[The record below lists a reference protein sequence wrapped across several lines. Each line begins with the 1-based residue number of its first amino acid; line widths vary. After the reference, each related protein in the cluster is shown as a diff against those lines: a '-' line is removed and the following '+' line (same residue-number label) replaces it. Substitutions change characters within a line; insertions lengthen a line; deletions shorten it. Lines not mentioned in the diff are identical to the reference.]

1 MSYPKMLHRSVG
13 TFRMVASAAAEAALN
28 PRLWPASPLC
38 WGLLTAPSVAQWP
51 LDVTTI
57 APVHGRPVAWS
68 DFEKAMGAA
77 ANLCQT
83 VGAGGSVAWAP
94 CK

>member
-1 MSYPKMLHRSVG
+1 MTSFWNQVK
-13 TFRMVASAAAEAALN
+13 RMK
-28 PRLWPASPLC
+28 
-38 WGLLTAPSVAQWP
+38 

-57 APVHGRPVAWS
+57 APVHGRPVPWS
-68 DFEKAMGAA
+68 DLERAMGPA

-83 VGAGGSVAWAP
+83 VGAGGSVAWVP